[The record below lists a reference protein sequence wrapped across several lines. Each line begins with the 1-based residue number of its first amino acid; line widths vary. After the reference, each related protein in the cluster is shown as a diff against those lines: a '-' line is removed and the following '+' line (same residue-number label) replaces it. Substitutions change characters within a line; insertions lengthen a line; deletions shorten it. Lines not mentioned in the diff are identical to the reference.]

1 MKQTVNHAALGEIV
15 YEESFWTGKKTLSM
29 NGECLEKL
37 SKTSFKAQN
46 GQPVYLKGNYLT
58 GVKAFVNGEYIQLT
72 PSIKWYEAVLS
83 VLPLL
88 LVLIWGNSVALC
100 KVVPIVGGAIGGLIG
115 GIFACANLVVI
126 KGFSKLWL
134 KILVSV
140 GMLGGT
146 FGVCYGIALAILS
159 AV

>member
-1 MKQTVNHAALGEIV
+1 MIQYLQTAENRRKQGRKMKQAVHHAA
-15 YEESFWTGKKTLSM
+15 
-29 NGECLEKL
+29 
-37 SKTSFKAQN
+37 
-46 GQPVYLKGNYLT
+46 
-58 GVKAFVNGEYIQLT
+58 
-72 PSIKWYEAVLS
+72 LS

-100 KVVPIVGGAIGGLIG
+100 KIVPIVGGAIGGLIG

-126 KGFSKLWL
+126 KGFSRLWL